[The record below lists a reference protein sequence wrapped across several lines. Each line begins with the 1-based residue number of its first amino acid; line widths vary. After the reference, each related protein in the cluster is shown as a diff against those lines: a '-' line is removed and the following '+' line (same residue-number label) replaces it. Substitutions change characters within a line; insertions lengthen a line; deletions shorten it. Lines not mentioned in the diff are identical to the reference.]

1 MTGNWDFVYQ
11 KRAANR
17 VAIAN
22 FYAPTDRQM
31 ALVSVSKGYVGTIA
45 NFWCPIKHRNNLAT
59 RVAIAFPGY
68 EVWVS
73 HPLPDDGSAEWK
85 EVFPPYPF
93 S

>member
-31 ALVSVSKGYVGTIA
+31 ALVSV
-45 NFWCPIKHRNNLAT
+45 
-59 RVAIAFPGY
+59 AIGLLEPA
-68 EVWVS
+68 
-73 HPLPDDGSAEWK
+73 
-85 EVFPPYPF
+85 
-93 S
+93 